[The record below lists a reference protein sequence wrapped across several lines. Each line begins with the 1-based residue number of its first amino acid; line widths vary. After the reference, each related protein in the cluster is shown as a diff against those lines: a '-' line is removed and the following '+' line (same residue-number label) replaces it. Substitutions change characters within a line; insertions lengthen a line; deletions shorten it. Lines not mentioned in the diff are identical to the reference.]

1 MKAKNRRAEV
11 IVHIH
16 EQLEEPQRTAVAD
29 RLRSNM
35 GIFSAEFCPFGYH
48 LMLVRYDR
56 QRLNSF
62 DILSSVREQN
72 LNARL
77 IGPV

>member
-1 MKAKNRRAEV
+1 MKANSHRAEV
-11 IVHIH
+11 IVHIN
-16 EQLEEPQRTAVAD
+16 EQLEEPQRKAVSD
-29 RLRSNM
+29 RLRGNT

-62 DILSSVREQN
+62 DILSTVRDQN